1 MKFTHLHTHSHYSLL
16 DGLAKI
22 DDLIDKAIELNMDSL
37 ALTDHGVMY
46 GIIEFYQKAKA
57 KNIKPILGVEA
68 YVATGS
74 RYNKNAGVDNKRN
87 HLILLAKNETGYKN
101 LIKLTTSAH
110 LEGFY
115 YKPRIDKELLRKY
128 SEGIIA
134 SSACI
139 AGEVP
144 RAILSG
150 DLKKAEKIIGEF
162 QEIFGKENFYLE
174 LQHHPSFKEQ
184 EIVNKALID
193 LSKITSAPLVA
204 ANDVHYINAE
214 DDKAQDILMCIQMNR
229 TVNEKDRLSMVGDD
243 YSLKSQET
251 MIEQFK
257 HIPEAIDNTQRIVE
271 ACNVEIGLGKI
282 LLPYYKVPGDLPSD
296 EYLEKLCRGEIGRR
310 YGKTN
315 EEIEKRLQ
323 FELDTIKKMGFD
335 SYFLIV
341 QDFVNWSKKEGIIV
355 GPGRGSAAGSIVS
368 YLIGITD
375 IDPLKYN
382 LLFERFLNPDR
393 ISMPDI
399 DLDFA
404 DNRRD
409 EVLKY
414 VSQKYGEDHVAQ
426 IITFGTM
433 AARAAIR
440 DTGRALGLPYSFC
453 DKIAKAIP
461 MFTKLPDALANVKEL
476 KDLYSSNSEAKN
488 LIDNALKLEGVAR
501 HSSTHACGVVISK
514 NTLNHY
520 TPCQFPPQNNSGIV
534 TQYEMHNIED
544 LGLLKMDFLG
554 LKNLTVL
561 ENALKI
567 ISKTKEDKIDLSLI
581 PLNDEKTL
589 KLFQQGKTTGVFQFE
604 SSGMKRYLKKLE
616 PTDFEDVI
624 AMVALYRPGP
634 LNSGMV
640 DEFIDRKHGKKKIV
654 YKHPIMEN
662 ALKNTYGIIVYQE
675 QVMRLSKDM
684 ANFTGGQAD
693 TLRKAMGKKIAELMA
708 KMKEEFIKGCLE
720 NDISEKIA
728 KETFSDMEKFA
739 EYGFNRCLTGDTIVI
754 DSETG
759 KQFKLE
765 ELYKIYKKD
774 GRLPSILTL
783 KENYKL
789 GASKIMK
796 VYDNGTK
803 EIYQVKTR
811 LGRIIKATSNHPFK
825 TINGWENL
833 ENLESGDMIG
843 VARCVPIN
851 KDIKKAVKDHPILN
865 GTVKKTTAR
874 GSKDIIPVQIKD
886 LIRTK
891 IRQSGYSLKEF
902 SKKYNIAERLF
913 FDETKKRGYLR
924 ETVEVIGKILKDKE
938 ILELA
943 QSDIYWDEIVEI
955 KKIGKEKT
963 FDLTIERTHNF
974 VANDIIVHNSHA
986 VCYAFIGYQTAYLK
1000 AHYPAEFMA
1009 SLLTADQENIDR
1021 VAIEVDECRQMG
1033 IEVLPPDV
1041 NKSFIN
1047 FGVINENKKEEIR
1060 FGLSAIKNVGHNIV
1074 ETIVKERK
1082 ENGEYESIED
1092 FVLRVESRDLN
1103 KKSMESLIKTGAFDS
1118 MEERSKLLANMERIL
1133 NFAKEHQQAKNN
1145 GQVSLFGDLG
1155 SSEDNINKLQLTN
1168 AKLIDK
1174 KERMAWEK
1182 ELLGL
1187 YVSDHPLKEYS
1198 SYLRNN
1204 FKNIK

>member
-46 GIIEFYQKAKA
+46 GAVEFYQKAKA
-57 KNIKPILGVEA
+57 KNIKPIIGVEA
-68 YVATGS
+68 YVAANS
-74 RYNKNAGVDNKRN
+74 RHSKNAGVDDKRN

-115 YKPRIDKELLRKY
+115 YKPRVDKEILQKY

-134 SSACI
+134 TSACL
-139 AGEVP
+139 AGEIP
-144 RAILSG
+144 RAIIANNLE
-150 DLKKAEKIIGEF
+150 KAEKLTREF
-162 QEIFGKENFYLE
+162 QEMFGKENFYLE
-174 LQHHPSFKEQ
+174 LGDNPSIKEQ
-184 EIVNKALID
+184 GIVNDALIK
-193 LSKITSAPLVA
+193 LSQKTGAPLTV
-204 ANDVHYINAE
+204 ANDVHYINKD
-214 DDKAQDILMCIQMNR
+214 DDKAQDILMCIQMNK
-229 TVNEKDRLSMVGDD
+229 TVNDANRLSMLGED

-251 MIEQFK
+251 MIEHFK
-257 HIPEAIDNTQRIVE
+257 HIPEAIDNTQKIVSE
-271 ACNVEIGLGKI
+271 CNVELELGKI
-282 LLPYYKVPGDLPSD
+282 LLPHFDVPNKLTS
-296 EYLEKLCRGEIGRR
+296 EAYLEKLCRNGIEKR
-310 YGKTN
+310 YGKIN
-315 EEIEKRLQ
+315 DAIEKRLK
-323 FELDTIKKMGFD
+323 FELDTIEKMGFA

-341 QDFVNWSKKEGIIV
+341 QDFVNWSKSRGIVV
-355 GPGRGSAAGSIVS
+355 GPGRGSAAGSLAS

-375 IDPLKYN
+375 VDPLKYE

-414 VSQKYGEDHVAQ
+414 VSEKYGKDHVAQ

-440 DTGRALGLPYSFC
+440 DTGRALGLPYTFC
-453 DKIAKAIP
+453 DKVAKAIP

-476 KDLYSSNSEAKN
+476 KDLYNSDSSAKN

-514 NTLNHY
+514 NTLNYY
-520 TPCQFPPQNNSGIV
+520 TPCQFPPQNTSGIV

-554 LKNLTVL
+554 LKNLTIL

-567 ISKTKEDKIDLSLI
+567 ISKTKKDKIDLAKI
-581 PLNDEKTL
+581 PLNDKETL
-589 KLFQQGKTTGVFQFE
+589 ELFQKGKTTGVFQFE
-604 SSGMKRYLKKLE
+604 SSGMKRYLKKLK
-616 PTDFEDVI
+616 PTDFEDVV

-654 YKHPIMEN
+654 FKHPIMEN
-662 ALKNTYGIIVYQE
+662 ALKNTYGVIVYQE
-675 QVMRLSKDM
+675 QVMQLSKDM
-684 ANFTGGQAD
+684 AGFTGGQAD

-708 KMKEEFIKGCLE
+708 KMKKEFVEGCLKNNLDKKLAE
-720 NDISEKIA
+720 
-728 KETFSDMEKFA
+728 ETFTDMEKFA
-739 EYGFNRCLTGDTIVI
+739 EYGFNR
-754 DSETG
+754 
-759 KQFKLE
+759 
-765 ELYKIYKKD
+765 
-774 GRLPSILTL
+774 
-783 KENYKL
+783 
-789 GASKIMK
+789 
-796 VYDNGTK
+796 
-803 EIYQVKTR
+803 
-811 LGRIIKATSNHPFK
+811 
-825 TINGWENL
+825 
-833 ENLESGDMIG
+833 
-843 VARCVPIN
+843 
-851 KDIKKAVKDHPILN
+851 
-865 GTVKKTTAR
+865 
-874 GSKDIIPVQIKD
+874 
-886 LIRTK
+886 
-891 IRQSGYSLKEF
+891 
-902 SKKYNIAERLF
+902 
-913 FDETKKRGYLR
+913 
-924 ETVEVIGKILKDKE
+924 
-938 ILELA
+938 
-943 QSDIYWDEIVEI
+943 
-955 KKIGKEKT
+955 
-963 FDLTIERTHNF
+963 
-974 VANDIIVHNSHA
+974 SHA
-986 VCYAFIGYQTAYLK
+986 VCYALIGYQTAYLK
-1000 AHYPAEFMA
+1000 ARYPAEFMA
-1009 SLLTADQENIDR
+1009 SLLTSDQENIDR

-1047 FGVINENKKEEIR
+1047 FGVINENGKDEIR

-1074 ETIVKERK
+1074 KTIVEERK
-1082 ENGEYESIED
+1082 KNGIYESIED
-1092 FVLRVESRDLN
+1092 FVLRVESKDLN

-1145 GQVSLFGDLG
+1145 GQVSLFGNLG
-1155 SSEDNINKLQLTN
+1155 SSENNINKLQLADTN
-1168 AKLIDK
+1168 PIDK
-1174 KERMAWEK
+1174 TEKMAWEK

-1204 FKNIK
+1204 FKSINNFSKEEVNQIVKVGGIITKIQKIITKSGKAMVFAIIEDLTGKIEVLVFPRLLESNQEIWTEGNIVSIKGKLSDKDGVFKLLCEEIRRIDMDEAKKYSEENEIEENNNQDYKLPENNAGVISDSVKKQKIEITIPSSDDSKLLLQKLSDLLKSTPAGNCEVYLLLTLPDGSYKKIKTSRDIKSGEKILEEIKNIIGDENLKLTSP

>member
-22 DDLIDKAIELNMDSL
+22 DDLIDKAVELNMDSL
-37 ALTDHGVMY
+37 AITDHGVMY
-46 GIIEFYQKAKA
+46 GAVEFYQKAKA
-57 KNIKPILGVEA
+57 KNIKPIIGMEA
-68 YVATGS
+68 YVATTS
-74 RYNKNAGVDNKRN
+74 RHNKNAGVDDKRN
-87 HLILLAKNETGYKN
+87 HLILLAKNDTGYKN

-115 YKPRIDKELLRKY
+115 YKPRIDKELLREH

-150 DLKKAEKIIGEF
+150 DLKKAEEIIREF

-184 EIVNKALID
+184 EIVNKALIG
-193 LSKITSAPLVA
+193 LSKTTGASLIAT
-204 ANDVHYINAE
+204 NDVHYISKE

-229 TVNEKDRLSMVGDD
+229 TVDEKDRLSMVGDD

-257 HIPEAIDNTQRIVE
+257 HIPEAIENTQKIV
-271 ACNVEIGLGKI
+271 ASCNIELELGKI
-282 LLPYYKVPGDLPSD
+282 LLPHYKVPDDLSPD
-296 EYLEKLCRGEIGRR
+296 EYLEKLCRGEIQKR
-310 YGKTN
+310 YGKSN
-315 EEIEKRLQ
+315 EEIEKRLR

-341 QDFVNWSKKEGIIV
+341 QDFVNWSKSKGIVV

-414 VSQKYGEDHVAQ
+414 VSQKYGKDHVAQ

-440 DTGRALGLPYSFC
+440 DTGRALGIPYSFC
-453 DKIAKAIP
+453 DKVAKAIP
-461 MFTKLPDALANVKEL
+461 MFTKLPDALENVKEL
-476 KDLYSSNSEAKN
+476 KDIYNGSSEAKN

-567 ISKTKEDKIDLSLI
+567 ISKTKEVKIDLAKI
-581 PLNDEKTL
+581 PLDDEKTL

-604 SSGMKRYLKKLE
+604 SSGMKRYLKKLK

-640 DEFIDRKHGKKKIV
+640 DEFIDRKHGKKKIS
-654 YKHPIMEN
+654 YKHPIMER
-662 ALKNTYGIIVYQE
+662 ALKNTYGVIVYQE

-720 NDISEKIA
+720 NNINEKIA

-739 EYGFNRCLTGDTIVI
+739 EYGFNR
-754 DSETG
+754 
-759 KQFKLE
+759 
-765 ELYKIYKKD
+765 
-774 GRLPSILTL
+774 
-783 KENYKL
+783 
-789 GASKIMK
+789 
-796 VYDNGTK
+796 
-803 EIYQVKTR
+803 
-811 LGRIIKATSNHPFK
+811 
-825 TINGWENL
+825 
-833 ENLESGDMIG
+833 
-843 VARCVPIN
+843 
-851 KDIKKAVKDHPILN
+851 
-865 GTVKKTTAR
+865 
-874 GSKDIIPVQIKD
+874 
-886 LIRTK
+886 
-891 IRQSGYSLKEF
+891 
-902 SKKYNIAERLF
+902 
-913 FDETKKRGYLR
+913 
-924 ETVEVIGKILKDKE
+924 
-938 ILELA
+938 
-943 QSDIYWDEIVEI
+943 
-955 KKIGKEKT
+955 
-963 FDLTIERTHNF
+963 
-974 VANDIIVHNSHA
+974 SHA

-1021 VAIEVDECRQMG
+1021 IAIEVDECRQMG

-1047 FGVINENKKEEIR
+1047 FGVINENGKEEIR

-1074 ETIVKERK
+1074 ETIVEQRK
-1082 ENGEYESIED
+1082 ENGKYQNIED
-1092 FVLRVESRDLN
+1092 FVLRVESKDLN

-1145 GQVSLFGDLG
+1145 GQVSLFGDIG
-1155 SSEDNINKLQLTN
+1155 SSKDNINKLQLIN
-1168 AKLIDK
+1168 AKLINK
-1174 KERMAWEK
+1174 TERMAWEK

-1204 FKNIK
+1204 FKSINNFSKEEMNQIVKIGGIITKVQKIITKSGKAMVFAVVEDLTGKIEILVFPRLLESNQEIWEEGNIVQVKGKLNDKDGVFKLLAEEIRKINMNEAEKYSEKNGISSVISNGAEQREKSENIATSTHIDISTSPKNNNSVNGSGIVSDCAKDQEINITIPKENSKETLQELSNVLSSAEVGTCKIYILVPSSDGGYQKIKTSKDIENRKDVVKEIENIVGERNVKINLLK

>member
-22 DDLIDKAIELNMDSL
+22 DDLIDKAVELNMDSL

-46 GIIEFYQKAKA
+46 GAIEFYQKAKA
-57 KNIKPILGVEA
+57 KNIKPIIGTEA
-68 YVATGS
+68 YVATTS
-74 RYNKNAGVDNKRN
+74 RHNKNAGIDDKRN
-87 HLILLAKNETGYKN
+87 HLILLAKNDTGYKN
-101 LIKLTTSAH
+101 LIKLTTAAH

-115 YKPRIDKELLRKY
+115 YKPRIDKELLKEH

-134 SSACI
+134 SSACV

-144 RAILSG
+144 KAILSG
-150 DLKKAEKIIGEF
+150 DLEKAENIIREF

-184 EIVNKALID
+184 EIVNKALIG
-193 LSKITSAPLVA
+193 LSRITGALLIA
-204 ANDVHYINAE
+204 ANDVHYINKE

-229 TVNEKDRLSMVGDD
+229 TVDEKDRLSMIGDD

-257 HIPEAIDNTQRIVE
+257 HIPEAIENTQKIV
-271 ACNVEIGLGKI
+271 ASCNIELELGNI
-282 LLPYYKVPGDLPSD
+282 LLPHYKVPDNLSPD
-296 EYLEKLCRGEIGRR
+296 EYLEKLCKEKIEKR
-310 YGKTN
+310 YGKSN
-315 EEIEKRLQ
+315 EEIEKRLR

-341 QDFVNWSKKEGIIV
+341 QDFVNWSKSNGIVV

-375 IDPLKYN
+375 IDPLRYN

-414 VSQKYGEDHVAQ
+414 VSEKYGEDHVAQ

-440 DTGRALGLPYSFC
+440 DTGRALGIPYSFC
-453 DKIAKAIP
+453 DKVAKAIP
-461 MFTKLPDALANVKEL
+461 MFTKLPDALLNVKEL
-476 KDLYSSNSEAKN
+476 KDIYNSGSEAKN

-514 NTLNHY
+514 NALNHY

-567 ISKTKEDKIDLSLI
+567 ISKTKEIKIDLATI

-604 SSGMKRYLKKLE
+604 SSGMKRYLKKLK

-640 DEFIDRKHGKKKIV
+640 DEFIDRKHGKKKIT
-654 YKHPIMEN
+654 YKHPIMES
-662 ALKNTYGIIVYQE
+662 ALKNTYGVIVYQE

-708 KMKEEFIKGCLE
+708 KMKPQFINGCVKNRIEEKLAE
-720 NDISEKIA
+720 
-728 KETFSDMEKFA
+728 ETFTDMENFA
-739 EYGFNRCLTGDTIVI
+739 EYGFNR
-754 DSETG
+754 
-759 KQFKLE
+759 
-765 ELYKIYKKD
+765 
-774 GRLPSILTL
+774 
-783 KENYKL
+783 
-789 GASKIMK
+789 
-796 VYDNGTK
+796 
-803 EIYQVKTR
+803 
-811 LGRIIKATSNHPFK
+811 
-825 TINGWENL
+825 
-833 ENLESGDMIG
+833 
-843 VARCVPIN
+843 
-851 KDIKKAVKDHPILN
+851 
-865 GTVKKTTAR
+865 
-874 GSKDIIPVQIKD
+874 
-886 LIRTK
+886 
-891 IRQSGYSLKEF
+891 
-902 SKKYNIAERLF
+902 
-913 FDETKKRGYLR
+913 
-924 ETVEVIGKILKDKE
+924 
-938 ILELA
+938 
-943 QSDIYWDEIVEI
+943 
-955 KKIGKEKT
+955 
-963 FDLTIERTHNF
+963 
-974 VANDIIVHNSHA
+974 SHA

-1021 VAIEVDECRQMG
+1021 IAIEVDECRQMG

-1047 FGVINENKKEEIR
+1047 FGVINENGKEEIR

-1074 ETIVKERK
+1074 KTIVEQRK
-1082 ENGEYESIED
+1082 ENGKYKSIED

-1145 GQVSLFGDLG
+1145 GQVSLFGDIG
-1155 SSEDNINKLQLTN
+1155 SSEDNINKLQLID

-1174 KERMAWEK
+1174 TEKMAWEK

-1204 FKNIK
+1204 FKTINDFSKDEVNQIVKIGGIITKIQKIITKSGKAMVFAIVEDLTGKIEILVFPRLLESNQEIWEEGNIVQVKGKLNDKDGVFKLLAEEIRKINMNEAEKYSKENELSSVILSGAKRKEKSKNIVTHAHIDLSDNTRTIENNTFTDDIGIVSDCTQNQKIEITIPKENSKEILQKLSDILNSAQTGNCKIYILIPSSGGDYQKIKTSRNIKSKEELLGKIEKIVGKENIKM

>member
-22 DDLIDKAIELNMDSL
+22 DDLVDKAVELNMDSL

-46 GIIEFYQKAKA
+46 GAVEFYQKAKA
-57 KNIKPILGVEA
+57 KNIKPIIGMEA

-74 RYNKNAGVDNKRN
+74 RHDKNAGIDDKRN

-115 YKPRIDKELLRKY
+115 YKPRIDKELLREH

-144 RAILSG
+144 RAVLSG

-174 LQHHPSFKEQ
+174 IQHHPSFKEQ
-184 EIVNKALID
+184 EIVNKALIG
-193 LSKITSAPLVA
+193 LSETTGALLIA

-257 HIPEAIDNTQRIVE
+257 HIPEAIDNTQKIVE
-271 ACNVEIGLGKI
+271 ACNIELELGKI
-282 LLPYYKVPGDLPSD
+282 LLPHYKVPGDLPPD
-296 EYLEKLCRGEIGRR
+296 KYLEKLCRGEIGKR
-310 YGKTN
+310 YGKSN
-315 EEIEKRLQ
+315 EEIEKRLR

-341 QDFVNWSKKEGIIV
+341 QDFVNWSKKEGIVV

-440 DTGRALGLPYSFC
+440 DTGRALGVPYSFC
-453 DKIAKAIP
+453 DKVAKAIP

-476 KDLYSSNSEAKN
+476 KDIYNSGSEAKN

-514 NTLNHY
+514 NALNHY

-561 ENALKI
+561 EDALKI
-567 ISKTKEDKIDLSLI
+567 ISKTKEVKIDIANI
-581 PLNDEKTL
+581 PLNDEKAL

-604 SSGMKRYLKKLE
+604 SSGMKRYLKKLK

-640 DEFIDRKHGKKKIV
+640 DEFIDRKHGKKKII

-662 ALKNTYGIIVYQE
+662 ALKNTYGVIVYQE

-720 NDISEKIA
+720 NNISEKIA

-739 EYGFNRCLTGDTIVI
+739 EYGFNR
-754 DSETG
+754 
-759 KQFKLE
+759 
-765 ELYKIYKKD
+765 
-774 GRLPSILTL
+774 
-783 KENYKL
+783 
-789 GASKIMK
+789 
-796 VYDNGTK
+796 
-803 EIYQVKTR
+803 
-811 LGRIIKATSNHPFK
+811 
-825 TINGWENL
+825 
-833 ENLESGDMIG
+833 
-843 VARCVPIN
+843 
-851 KDIKKAVKDHPILN
+851 
-865 GTVKKTTAR
+865 
-874 GSKDIIPVQIKD
+874 
-886 LIRTK
+886 
-891 IRQSGYSLKEF
+891 
-902 SKKYNIAERLF
+902 
-913 FDETKKRGYLR
+913 
-924 ETVEVIGKILKDKE
+924 
-938 ILELA
+938 
-943 QSDIYWDEIVEI
+943 
-955 KKIGKEKT
+955 
-963 FDLTIERTHNF
+963 
-974 VANDIIVHNSHA
+974 SHA

-1041 NKSFIN
+1041 NKSFRN
-1047 FGVINENKKEEIR
+1047 FGVINENDKEEIR

-1074 ETIVKERK
+1074 ETIVEERK
-1082 ENGEYESIED
+1082 ENGKYESIED
-1092 FVLRVESRDLN
+1092 FVLRVESKDLN

-1145 GQVSLFGDLG
+1145 GQVSLFGDIG
-1155 SSEDNINKLQLTN
+1155 SSEDNINKLQLAD

-1174 KERMAWEK
+1174 TEKMAWEK

-1204 FKNIK
+1204 FKNIKDLAKEEVNQIVKIGGIITKAQKIITKSGKAMVFAVVEDLTGKIEILVFPRLLESNQEIWEEGTIISAKGKLSDKDGLFKLLCEEVRRIDMDEAKKYSEKNDIEENDVEMTEGRAISITVPKENSKEILQKLSSILSSAETGTCKIYILVPSSDGSYQKIKTNKNIEENIEVLEEIKKIVGRENIKP

>member
-22 DDLIDKAIELNMDSL
+22 DDLVDKAVELNMDSL
-37 ALTDHGVMY
+37 AITDHGVMY
-46 GIIEFYQKAKA
+46 GAIEFYQKAKA
-57 KNIKPILGVEA
+57 KNIKPIIGMEA

-74 RYNKNAGVDNKRN
+74 RHNKNAGIDDKRN
-87 HLILLAKNETGYKN
+87 HLILLAKNDAGYKN
-101 LIKLTTSAH
+101 LIKLTTAAH

-115 YKPRIDKELLRKY
+115 YKPRIDKELLREHSK
-128 SEGIIA
+128 GIIA
-134 SSACI
+134 SSACV

-144 RAILSG
+144 RAVLSG
-150 DLKKAEKIIGEF
+150 DLEKAENIIREF

-184 EIVNKALID
+184 EIVNKALIG
-193 LSKITSAPLVA
+193 LSKVTGALLIA

-229 TVNEKDRLSMVGDD
+229 TVDEKDRLSMVGDD

-251 MIEQFK
+251 MIKQFK
-257 HIPEAIDNTQRIVE
+257 HIPEAIDNTQKIVE
-271 ACNVEIGLGKI
+271 ACNIELELGNI
-282 LLPYYKVPGDLPSD
+282 LLPHYKVPDDLSPD
-296 EYLEKLCRGEIGRR
+296 EYLEKLCKGKIEKR
-310 YGKTN
+310 YGRSN
-315 EEIEKRLQ
+315 EEIEKRLR

-341 QDFVNWSKKEGIIV
+341 QDFVNWSKSKGIVV
-355 GPGRGSAAGSIVS
+355 GPGRGSAAGSLVS

-375 IDPLKYN
+375 IDPLRYN

-414 VSQKYGEDHVAQ
+414 VSEKYGEDHVAQ

-440 DTGRALGLPYSFC
+440 DTGRALGIPYSFC
-453 DKIAKAIP
+453 DKVAKAIP

-476 KDLYSSNSEAKN
+476 KDIYNSGSEAKN

-514 NTLNHY
+514 NALNHY

-567 ISKTKEDKIDLSLI
+567 ISKTKEIKIDIANI

-589 KLFQQGKTTGVFQFE
+589 NLFQQGKTTGVFQFE
-604 SSGMKRYLKKLE
+604 SSGMKRYLKKLK

-640 DEFIDRKHGKKKIV
+640 DEFIDRKHGKKKII
-654 YKHPIMEN
+654 YKHPIMES
-662 ALKNTYGIIVYQE
+662 ALKNTYGVIVYQE

-739 EYGFNRCLTGDTIVI
+739 EYGFNR
-754 DSETG
+754 
-759 KQFKLE
+759 
-765 ELYKIYKKD
+765 
-774 GRLPSILTL
+774 
-783 KENYKL
+783 
-789 GASKIMK
+789 
-796 VYDNGTK
+796 
-803 EIYQVKTR
+803 
-811 LGRIIKATSNHPFK
+811 
-825 TINGWENL
+825 
-833 ENLESGDMIG
+833 
-843 VARCVPIN
+843 
-851 KDIKKAVKDHPILN
+851 
-865 GTVKKTTAR
+865 
-874 GSKDIIPVQIKD
+874 
-886 LIRTK
+886 
-891 IRQSGYSLKEF
+891 
-902 SKKYNIAERLF
+902 
-913 FDETKKRGYLR
+913 
-924 ETVEVIGKILKDKE
+924 
-938 ILELA
+938 
-943 QSDIYWDEIVEI
+943 
-955 KKIGKEKT
+955 
-963 FDLTIERTHNF
+963 
-974 VANDIIVHNSHA
+974 SHA

-1074 ETIVKERK
+1074 ETIVEERK
-1082 ENGEYESIED
+1082 ENGKYESIED
-1092 FVLRVESRDLN
+1092 FVLRVESKDLN

-1133 NFAKEHQQAKNN
+1133 NFAKEHQQARNN
-1145 GQVSLFGDLG
+1145 GQVSLFGDIG
-1155 SSEDNINKLQLTN
+1155 SSEDNINKLQLTD
-1168 AKLIDK
+1168 AKLIEK
-1174 KERMAWEK
+1174 TEKMAWEK

-1204 FKNIK
+1204 FKNIKDLAKEEVNQIVKIGGIITKAQKIITKSGKAMVFAVIEDLTGKIEILVFPRLLESNQEIWEEGTIISAKGKLSDKDGLFKLLCEEVRRIDMDEAKEYSEKNDIEEDDVEIIEGRAISITVPRESSKEILQKLSSILSSAKTGDCSVYILIPSSDGNYKKIKTSKNIEDNIEVLEEIKKIVGRKNIKP